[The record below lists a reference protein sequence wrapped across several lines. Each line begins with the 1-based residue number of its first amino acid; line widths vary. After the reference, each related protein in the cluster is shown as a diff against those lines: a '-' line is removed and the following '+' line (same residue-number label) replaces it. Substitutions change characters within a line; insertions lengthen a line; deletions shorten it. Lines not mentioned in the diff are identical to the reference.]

1 MPRANRSW
9 SSAIKTSSGLGSCA
23 RTDMSWSFR
32 SAVLTDDA
40 GAEKLRARAESLVRA
55 KGLLADG
62 DVEAR
67 VAIRE
72 QQGVGRGLL
81 LVANGER
88 GEVAQSFRQA
98 AHEHR
103 QEPAEEGQYAI
114 QVTQDPRDDERG
126 DREDQPKRHR
136 PAVLRLRWVD
146 LEVDRVA
153 RLASEPGKR
162 ICDQQ
167 HVGVDVSLVAQE
179 GGEEVV
185 ESFGRLSGD
194 QGGDPVGERGQDG
207 DNAPER
213 KPDQVWDREDQPEE
227 RGQAIPLQIVGDDEP
242 DRVADLCGRWHCL
255 FHAAILE
262 QNQRP
267 SKLGGRFPRNAA
279 TPSRKSSVWVAAV

>member
-1 MPRANRSW
+1 M
-9 SSAIKTSSGLGSCA
+9 T
-23 RTDMSWSFR
+23 
-32 SAVLTDDA
+32 
-40 GAEKLRARAESLVRA
+40 RARKNCGREAESLVRA

-72 QQGVGRGLL
+72 QQSVGRGLL

-98 AHEHR
+98 THEHR

-126 DREDQPKRHR
+126 DRDDQPKRHR
-136 PAVLRLRWVD
+136 PAVLPLRWVD

-162 ICDQQ
+162 ICYQQ
-167 HVGVDVSLVAQE
+167 HVGVNVSLVAQE

-185 ESFGRLSGD
+185 ESFG
-194 QGGDPVGERGQDG
+194 
-207 DNAPER
+207 
-213 KPDQVWDREDQPEE
+213 
-227 RGQAIPLQIVGDDEP
+227 
-242 DRVADLCGRWHCL
+242 
-255 FHAAILE
+255 
-262 QNQRP
+262 
-267 SKLGGRFPRNAA
+267 
-279 TPSRKSSVWVAAV
+279 